1 MLLVGACVV
10 LRLLVLDS
18 NTSFILHTFR
28 VIQKFNKRVDR
39 ERRLASSA
47 LHALAHSEHI
57 SANSNLPGGVQPV
70 KVLWYCEGLS
80 TVTEAITRMSLPDG
94 TSAKALFYRA
104 QQAGLR
110 TPFNNGKCTIKEEAE
125 KVESTI
131 ARMKKDGE
139 EAIGPG
145 WMRSIGHVYYSPER
159 VPFRSKAGAK
169 AYEASRHA

>member
-1 MLLVGACVV
+1 
-10 LRLLVLDS
+10 
-18 NTSFILHTFR
+18 
-28 VIQKFNKRVDR
+28 
-39 ERRLASSA
+39 
-47 LHALAHSEHI
+47 
-57 SANSNLPGGVQPV
+57 
-70 KVLWYCEGLS
+70 
-80 TVTEAITRMSLPDG
+80 MSLPDG

-145 WMRSIGHVYYSPER
+145 WMRSTIVYYSPER
-159 VPFRSKAGAK
+159 VPFCSKAGAK
-169 AYEASRHA
+169 AYEASRRT